1 MEPIR
6 VAVTGAAGAIG
17 YALTPRVA
25 SGAAFGP
32 DRPVILQ
39 LLELPVAMN
48 ALEGVR
54 MELEDCAPPTLAGI
68 VCTDDPEEAFA
79 NAQAIFLVGAKP
91 RGKGMERKDLL
102 LGNAGIFEV
111 QGKAIEAAAARD
123 ARVIVV
129 GNPCNTNCLI
139 AMSHAPSIPAEN
151 WSAMTRLDQNRAVS
165 ALANRAGQPIRN
177 VEKVT
182 IWGNHS
188 ATQYPSVQHATIG
201 GSPATKVIGDDEWLQ
216 GDFISTIQQ
225 RGKAIIDARGASS
238 AASAAHAAIDHMR
251 EWFGGTPDG
260 TWSSMAVPSD
270 GFYDVPEGLVCG
282 IPAVCRGDG
291 SYDVVGNLDLDDF
304 GHAAF
309 KKTVNELSEERDA
322 VRDKLGSR

>member
-17 YALTPRVA
+17 YALVPRIA
-25 SGAAFGP
+25 CGAVFGP

-39 LLELPVAMN
+39 LLELTPVLS

-54 MELEDCAPPTLAGI
+54 MELEDCAPSTLAGI
-68 VCTDDPEEAFA
+68 ECTDKAEEAFDR
-79 NAQAIFLVGAKP
+79 AQAIFLVGAKP
-91 RGKGMERKDLL
+91 RGKGQERKDLIRD
-102 LGNAGIFEV
+102 NAGIFKV
-111 QGKAIEAAAARD
+111 QGKAINDAASRD

-139 AMSHAPSIPAEN
+139 AMSHAPNIPAAN
-151 WSAMTRLDQNRAVS
+151 WSAMVRLDQNRAK
-165 ALANRAGQPIRN
+165 AQLANKTSRPVSDVKKMA
-177 VEKVT
+177 

-201 GSPATKVIGDDEWLQ
+201 GRAVRDVVTDKEWL
-216 GDFISTIQQ
+216 DESFIKTVQQ

-238 AASAAHAAIDHMR
+238 ATSAANAAIDHMR
-251 EWFGGTPDG
+251 EWFLGTPNGD
-260 TWSSMAVPSD
+260 WSSIGVPSD

-282 IPAVCRGDG
+282 VPTVCRGDG
-291 SYDVVGNLDLDDF
+291 TYDIIRDLELDDF
-304 GHAAF
+304 GRPLFA
-309 KKTVNELSEERDA
+309 KTVKELEEERDA
-322 VRDKLGSR
+322 VRDLLGS